1 MPKTSRRSLLTA
13 AALAASGTAIAAPG
27 ADAGPGESAVL
38 AVSRK
43 AAAARS
49 FADDVCAIFCAGYS
63 VEGDRG
69 QGLYVRRSGEP
80 KHAGKF
86 RSRDGAWWE
95 LAEAVLN
102 PFMFGAK
109 GDARTDDSDAIQ
121 AMFDS
126 IAARAVAMPV
136 QLLGARY
143 YVSRPLTLPT
153 IPVFMPIEIDGG
165 GGMLRT
171 DKPITIL
178 SRIPKDQDD
187 AERTIAKSSYD
198 IHHLEFRGT
207 GLAGQVGL
215 HLGATYSNVVR
226 NCLFLMLE
234 YGSIG
239 SFCLASAWRD
249 NRYHMCTK
257 RGAVLQTGAGSD
269 HGEVWPGAAEYN
281 SASNVSVFENCRVFG
296 SPDHVSSFA
305 IFGSDAVRVNGC
317 ISEGPGK
324 GCDLQFDYQASP
336 VVKQFHVDTFH
347 CEAPFQPLNF
357 KIRATGKVVIERVI
371 RSAPAALLDM
381 RRSENCEVV
390 MRGLAWLGAMPEPG
404 GQGPNPKGRWF
415 FHSRGNGLGA
425 AKEGG
430 RSSGVTFRFE
440 ECVEEAWKLLS
451 DPAKW
456 EGGELPEL
464 LHIRGIRGANNGVME
479 WSNAPINFLSPIA
492 FADGST
498 LAGMQTGTLAAKT
511 ASVPPRTSV
520 TEVFP
525 VEGIS
530 ALHQQVFVNP
540 APGQVPPAGIAW
552 NGYVDGENRLAIRF
566 TNVTDAAIA
575 LQPGGQW
582 SWCGPRRR

>member
-1 MPKTSRRSLLTA
+1 MTKTSRRSLLTA
-13 AALAASGTAIAAPG
+13 AALAASGTAVAAPL
-27 ADAGPGESAVL
+27 AEDRAGDSATL

-43 AAAARS
+43 AAAAQA
-49 FADDVCAIFCAGYS
+49 FAGDVRAIFCAGYA

-69 QGLYVRRSGEP
+69 QGLYVRRPAEP
-80 KHAGKF
+80 NHEGKF

-109 GDARTDDSDAIQ
+109 GDARTDDSGAIQ

-143 YVSRPLTLPT
+143 YVSRPLILPT

-178 SRIPKDQDD
+178 SRIPKTQEEAD
-187 AERTIAKSSYD
+187 RIIARSSYD

-207 GLAGQVGL
+207 GLAGQIGL

-226 NCLFLMLE
+226 NCLFLMLD

-249 NRYHMCTK
+249 NRYHMCAR

-269 HGEVWPGAAEYN
+269 HGEVWPGATEYN

-296 SPDHVSSFA
+296 SNTHVSSFA

-324 GCDLQFDYQASP
+324 GCDLEFDYQASP

-357 KIRATGKVVIERVI
+357 KVRATGKVVIERVI
-371 RSAPAALLDM
+371 RTAPAALLDM

-415 FHSRGNGLGA
+415 FHSRGNGFGA
-425 AKEGG
+425 AAEGRG
-430 RSSGVTFRFE
+430 SSGVTFRFE
-440 ECVEEAWKLLS
+440 ECVEDAWKLLS

-456 EGGELPEL
+456 EGGQLPEL

-498 LAGMQTGTLAAKT
+498 LSGMKTGTLAART
-511 ASVPPRTSV
+511 ASVPPRSSV
-520 TEVFP
+520 TELFAVD
-525 VEGIS
+525 GIS
-530 ALHQQVFVNP
+530 ALQHQLFVNP
-540 APGQVPPAGIAW
+540 APGRVPPAGIMW
-552 NGYVDGENRLAIRF
+552 NGYIDGENRLAIRF
-566 TNVTDAAIA
+566 TNVTGAAIA
-575 LQPGGQW
+575 LDPGAQW
-582 SWCGPRRR
+582 NWCAPRGR